1 MAQGRDALTSHATPR
16 ERYAAAEEE
25 ARSDAGELERSLLR
39 TSRFRVVTFL
49 VVAGPFLLLETA
61 PPEFRPPL
69 IAIGSVAGLGFL
81 ALVRGYVGTKRH
93 LARARLRETVARE
106 AQARLSRMWDDL
118 PPPPLSRSRPEHPS
132 ADDLDLV
139 DRASLAHL
147 IGRVSTAPG
156 KVILEQLIL
165 DPFRPIPED
174 GAEILARIR
183 SGPSAP
189 VPAPPAGWIDAVAE
203 RQKAVEA
210 LAGQTAFR
218 EEVELLGRE
227 APRGGVSTHTAVFLE
242 WLARPG
248 WLPGHRLLVL
258 AARALAL
265 FTPLTLT
272 TWLLG
277 LTPGVLPVLGAFA
290 AVAIH
295 RIVAPHASERL
306 SAAEAGEGDLLTW
319 SAQLDLIGQLPS
331 EGTLIARARE
341 AVLNPAPGARRAVRK
356 LLLVTDTAGVRR
368 SSLAHFP
375 LVVLFAWDVHMLDWL
390 ERWHARYA
398 AAAGRWI
405 RVLGE
410 MEALAALGGLR
421 ADHPDWTFPDIVEG
435 GGVRRA
441 SAEADDGD
449 AAPRHAGPADSTPAI
464 RATALG
470 HPLIDPDRCVRND
483 VEVPG
488 PGRLLLVT
496 GSNMAGKTTLLRAI
510 GVNQCLALAG
520 GPVAAERLETLA
532 LLPWCAMRVRD
543 SLESGVSYF
552 LAELRRLRSV
562 VDAARAT
569 PSLFLLDEILQG
581 TNSAE
586 RRIAAQIVLGELLR
600 TQSVGAVTTHDLG
613 LASTPE
619 LADGAVNVHF
629 REDVASVDGRHV
641 LHFDYK
647 LRPGPATSRNALLLL
662 EIVGLGPI
670 GTGAPPAAPANE
682 DLA

>member
-1 MAQGRDALTSHATPR
+1 MAQGRDALTSHAAPR

-39 TSRFRVVTFL
+39 TSRFRVITFL
-49 VVAGPFLLLETA
+49 VAAGPFLLLETA
-61 PPEFRPPL
+61 PPELRFPL

-81 ALVRGYVGTKRH
+81 ALVRGYVATKRR

-106 AQARLSRMWDDL
+106 AQARLSRKWDEL
-118 PPPPLSRSRPEHPS
+118 PPPPVSRSRPDHPS

-165 DPFRPIPED
+165 DPFRPLPED
-174 GAEILARIR
+174 GAEILAHIR

-189 VPAPPAGWIDAVAE
+189 VPAPPAGWSDAVAE
-203 RQKAVEA
+203 RQEAVEV
-210 LAGQTAFR
+210 LAGHLAFR

-227 APRGGVSTHTAVFLE
+227 APRGGLSGHTAVFLE
-242 WLARPG
+242 WLARPA
-248 WLPGHRLLVL
+248 WLSEHRPLVL

-277 LTPGVLPVLGAFA
+277 LTPGALPVLGAFA

-331 EGTLIARARE
+331 ESGVLIGRARE
-341 AVLNPAPGARRAVRK
+341 AVLSPAPGARRAVRS
-356 LLLVTDTAGVRR
+356 LLAITDTAGVRR

-390 ERWHARYA
+390 ERWHARHA
-398 AAAGRWI
+398 SAAGRWI

-421 ADHPDWTFPDIVEG
+421 ADHPDWTFPEIVEG
-435 GGVRRA
+435 
-441 SAEADDGD
+441 
-449 AAPRHAGPADSTPAI
+449 PATSTPAI
-464 RATALG
+464 RAMALG
-470 HPLIDPDRCVRND
+470 HPLIDPDRCVRNE

-520 GPVAAERLETLA
+520 GPVAAERLETRP

-552 LAELRRLRSV
+552 LAELQRLRSV
-562 VDAARAT
+562 VDAARTT

-613 LASTPE
+613 LASTSE
-619 LADGAVNVHF
+619 FADGAVNVHF
-629 REDVASVDGRHV
+629 REDVASVDGKHV

-662 EIVGLGPI
+662 EIVGLAPS
-670 GTGAPPAAPANE
+670 GAGAAPPPAARAHE

>member
-1 MAQGRDALTSHATPR
+1 VAQGRDALTSQATPR
-16 ERYAAAEEE
+16 ERYAAAEEK
-25 ARSDAGELERSLLR
+25 ARSDAVELERRLLR
-39 TSRFRVVTFL
+39 ASRLRIVTFL
-49 VVAGPFLLLETA
+49 VAAGPFLLLETA
-61 PPEFRPPL
+61 PPGVRLPL
-69 IAIGSVAGLGFL
+69 VVIGSIAGLVFL
-81 ALVRGYVGTKRH
+81 ALVRGYVKTRRRLG
-93 LARARLRETVARE
+93 RARLRETVARE
-106 AQARLSRMWDDL
+106 GQARLSRRWEDL
-118 PPPPLSRSRPEHPS
+118 PPPPFSRSRAEHPS

-156 KVILEQLIL
+156 KAILEQLIL
-165 DPFRPIPED
+165 DPFRALPED
-174 GAEILARIR
+174 GAAILAGIR

-189 VPAPPAGWIDAVAE
+189 VPAPQPGWREALTE
-203 RQKAVEA
+203 RQEAVDA
-210 LAGQTAFR
+210 LAGEAAFR

-227 APRGGVSTHTAVFLE
+227 APRGGVSSNTAVFLE

-248 WLPGHRLLVL
+248 WLAEHRMLLI

-272 TWLLG
+272 TWLFG
-277 LTPGVLPVLGAFA
+277 LTPGLLPVLGALA
-290 AVAIH
+290 AVAVH
-295 RIVAPHASERL
+295 RVVAPHASERL

-319 SAQLDLIGQLPS
+319 SAQLDLIGRLAS
-331 EGTLIARARE
+331 DAALIARARE
-341 AVLNPAPGARRAVRK
+341 AVLHPTPGARRALRK
-356 LLLVTDTAGVRR
+356 LQRITDTAGVRR

-390 ERWHARYA
+390 ERWHARHA

-421 ADHPDWTFPDIVEG
+421 ADHPDWTFPEIIRYEAPGAD
-435 GGVRRA
+435 A
-441 SAEADDGD
+441 SPAE
-449 AAPRHAGPADSTPAI
+449 SIPAI
-464 RATALG
+464 RAKALG

-496 GSNMAGKTTLLRAI
+496 GSNMAGKTTLLRAL

-520 GPVAAERLETLA
+520 GPVAAERLETPA

-552 LAELRRLRSV
+552 LAELQRLRSV

-600 TQSVGAVTTHDLG
+600 TESVGAVTTHDLG

-629 REDVASVDGRHV
+629 REDVATVDGKHA

-662 EIVGLGPI
+662 EIVGLAPS
-670 GTGAPPAAPANE
+670 GAGASPSAPTND